1 MYQTLWIDI
10 SSGMER
16 TLLDLVVTK
25 VREFRKKEELIHAE
39 VGLVFEEFDIFA
51 IFELDDNELLLDFVL
66 KEIAT
71 IEGVTEIR
79 IGQLRKLSSPIR
91 PLITIGDSGDGEGDA
106 AAGGARNA
114 FNLGES
120 YFLIYLDAL
129 PQQYPAIMEGL
140 DKMGD
145 PNIRF
150 YGYCLDSYEEDLVV
164 CLAMEG
170 FEQARYHIVDTLRNI
185 KGMRDTRTYMVNNV
199 VFL

>member
-71 IEGVTEIR
+71 IEGVTELR

-91 PLITIGDSGDGEGDA
+91 PLITIGDSGDGEGDS
-106 AAGGARNA
+106 AAGVARNA

-129 PQQYPAIMEGL
+129 PQQ
-140 DKMGD
+140 
-145 PNIRF
+145 
-150 YGYCLDSYEEDLVV
+150 
-164 CLAMEG
+164 
-170 FEQARYHIVDTLRNI
+170 
-185 KGMRDTRTYMVNNV
+185 
-199 VFL
+199 